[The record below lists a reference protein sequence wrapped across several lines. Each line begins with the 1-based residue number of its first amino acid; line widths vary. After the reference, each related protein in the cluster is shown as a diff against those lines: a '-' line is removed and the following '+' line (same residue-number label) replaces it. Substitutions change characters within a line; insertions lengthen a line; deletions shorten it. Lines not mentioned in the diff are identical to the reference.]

1 MSQATL
7 DAWISLYAAVGLL
20 VAMCAIIAGIK
31 TVHDYRS
38 GTRTLA
44 TTTVMDKVLAV
55 IPAFGFVGSSI
66 TCSVRRRYSRS
77 PCFTPITSGSRRSST
92 CS

>member
-44 TTTVMDKVLAV
+44 TTTVMDKVLAA
-55 IPAFGFVGSSI
+55 P
-66 TCSVRRRYSRS
+66 
-77 PCFTPITSGSRRSST
+77 
-92 CS
+92 

>member
-1 MSQATL
+1 MPQATL

-20 VAMCAIIAGIK
+20 VALCAIIAVIK

-44 TTTVMDKVLAV
+44 TTTVMDKVLAAPRV
-55 IPAFGFVGSSI
+55 WVRWQLNYLLGAPAILAIAMLYANYLGFATLVD
-66 TCSVRRRYSRS
+66 V
-77 PCFTPITSGSRRSST
+77 
-92 CS
+92 